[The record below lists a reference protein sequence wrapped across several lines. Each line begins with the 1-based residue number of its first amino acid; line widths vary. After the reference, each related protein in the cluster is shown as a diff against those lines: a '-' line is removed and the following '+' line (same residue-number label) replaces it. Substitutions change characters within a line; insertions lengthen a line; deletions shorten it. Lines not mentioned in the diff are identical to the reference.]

1 MRNTTHY
8 NLNIVEGTDIVNP
21 LVVDNPNYEAIDEAM
36 WDNAVTGIPLA
47 TELKGGTIHAI
58 TRSNR
63 EASMFR
69 FVATSDFV
77 AGETFTV
84 DGVQVTAY
92 TTNSAPLATNA
103 YRIGASVIG
112 CLVDTVLTLFVATPI
127 SVAEDSE
134 KLGGQL
140 PSYYAKQ
147 SALDSVSQVAQSAGN
162 LAQQNQQNLAGR
174 QNISMNLVGTTLY
187 ITY

>member
-36 WDNAVTGIPLA
+36 WNNAVAGIPLA

-58 TRSNR
+58 TRSNPS
-63 EASMFR
+63 ASMFR

-84 DGVQVTAY
+84 DGAQVTAY
-92 TTNSAPLATNA
+92 TTNSVPLATNA

-112 CLVDTVLTLFVATPI
+112 CLVGTVLTLFVATPI
-127 SVAEDSE
+127 TLAEDSE

-140 PSYYAKQ
+140 PNYYATRTGLE
-147 SALDSVSQVAQSAGN
+147 AVSQVAQSAGQ
-162 LAQQNQQNLAGR
+162 LAQQNQQALAGR
-174 QNISMNLVGTTLY
+174 QNITMNVVGDTLY

>member
-36 WDNAVTGIPLA
+36 WNNAVAGIPLA

-92 TTNSAPLATNA
+92 TTNSVPLATNA

-127 SVAEDSE
+127 TTAEDSE

-140 PSYYAKQ
+140 PNYYATQ
-147 SALDSVSQVAQSAGN
+147 TGLEAVSQVAQSAGQ
-162 LAQQNQQNLAGR
+162 LAQQNQQNLASR
-174 QNISMNLVGTTLY
+174 QNITMNVVGDTLY

>member
-36 WDNAVTGIPLA
+36 WNNAVTGIPLA

-92 TTNSAPLATNA
+92 N
-103 YRIGASVIG
+103 
-112 CLVDTVLTLFVATPI
+112 
-127 SVAEDSE
+127 
-134 KLGGQL
+134 KLCVTCDKRLQNWCFSYWL
-140 PSYYAKQ
+140 PC
-147 SALDSVSQVAQSAGN
+147 
-162 LAQQNQQNLAGR
+162 
-174 QNISMNLVGTTLY
+174 
-187 ITY
+187 

>member
-36 WDNAVTGIPLA
+36 WNNAVAGIPLA

-63 EASMFR
+63 DASMFR

-92 TTNSAPLATNA
+92 TTNSEPLATNA
-103 YRIGASVIG
+103 YRIGASVIA
-112 CLVDTVLTLFVATPI
+112 CLVGTVLTLFVATPI
-127 SVAEDSE
+127 AVAEDSE

-140 PSYYAKQ
+140 PSYYAPQ
-147 SALDSVSQVAQSAGN
+147 TALDAVSEVAQSAGA
-162 LAQQNQQNLAGR
+162 LAQQNQQNLNAR
-174 QNISMNLVGTTLY
+174 QNITMNVVGDTLY